1 MSGSST
7 AREQLSWR
15 SHVGELAWPTLL
27 LFGFVLVGEA
37 LVWWGVLS
45 GRMSMWLGSIAAT
58 LLAYASFTVLHE
70 ASHGNVHGAR
80 PALRWVGELA
90 GWFGGLPLLAP
101 HPMFRAIHLR
111 HHSYTND
118 PERDPDFWV
127 HSSQPLGVL
136 ARCATLLGAYE
147 WSFFF
152 GEVSRSRAAQ
162 GVRRQAA
169 IGVALLAAL
178 MALLVTAGLGRE
190 VLFLWVLPGLAA
202 ATMLAF
208 AFDWVPHHPH
218 SVQRR
223 FLDTRI
229 LLVPG
234 LTLPMLWQNYH
245 LVHHLYPRVPFYRYA
260 ACFRELRPELEAK
273 GSPIEG
279 YARGQSLPRPFESG
293 REAGSIGPSKPHS
306 EHID

>member
-1 MSGSST
+1 MSDSST
-7 AREQLSWR
+7 ARRQASWR
-15 SHVGELAWPTLL
+15 AHVGELAWPTLA
-27 LFGFVLVGEA
+27 LFGAVVIGEG

-45 GRMSMWLGSIAAT
+45 GRMPIWLGSVAAT

-80 PALRWVGELA
+80 PELRWVGELA
-90 GWFGGLPLLAP
+90 GWLSGLPLLAP

-111 HHSYTND
+111 HHSHTND

-127 HSSQPLGVL
+127 HSTRPLGVL

-152 GEVSRSRAAQ
+152 GEVSRSRGAQ
-162 GVRRQAA
+162 SVRRQAA
-169 IGVALLAAL
+169 LGVVALGAL
-178 MALLVTAGLGRE
+178 IVVLVALGLGRE
-190 VLFLWVLPGLAA
+190 ALLLWIFPGLAA
-202 ATMLAF
+202 ATLLAF

-218 SVQRR
+218 SVQGR
-223 FLDTRI
+223 FRDTRI

-260 ACFRELRPELEAK
+260 ACFREIRPELEAK

-279 YARGQSLPRPFESG
+279 YARGRSLPRPFGSG
-293 REAGSIGPSKPHS
+293 SDTGSVGHSKPHA
-306 EHID
+306 EPID

>member
-7 AREQLSWR
+7 ARKQASWR
-15 SHVGELAWPTLL
+15 AHVGELAWPTLA
-27 LFGFVLVGEA
+27 LFGAVVVGEG

-45 GRMSMWLGSIAAT
+45 GRIPIWLGSVAAT

-80 PALRWVGELA
+80 PGLRWVGELA
-90 GWFGGLPLLAP
+90 GWLSGLPLLAP

-111 HHSYTND
+111 HHSHTND
-118 PERDPDFWV
+118 PEGDPDFWV
-127 HSSQPLGVL
+127 HSTRPLGVV
-136 ARCATLLGAYE
+136 ALGAL
-147 WSFFF
+147 
-152 GEVSRSRAAQ
+152 
-162 GVRRQAA
+162 
-169 IGVALLAAL
+169 IGVLVALD
-178 MALLVTAGLGRE
+178 LGRE
-190 VLFLWVLPGLAA
+190 ALLLWILPGLAA
-202 ATMLAF
+202 ATLLAF

-218 SVQRR
+218 SVQGR
-223 FLDTRI
+223 FLDTRV

-245 LVHHLYPRVPFYRYA
+245 LVHHLYPRVPFHRYA
-260 ACFRELRPELEAK
+260 ACFREIRPDLEAK

-279 YARGQSLPRPFESG
+279 YARDRSLPRPFGSG
-293 REAGSIGPSKPHS
+293 REAGSIDHSKPHA